1 MTTVLR
7 LRNTRFS
14 FRQRMQFTD
23 AAGTAVV
30 EATRQLFSWRP
41 TVQLKA
47 LAAGRVV
54 TTIRK
59 RWFAWA
65 DAFDVDDDL
74 LGRFVVRRPRF
85 AWRRRYRVDGGPFDG
100 ARLAGSA
107 FDLTF
112 ALGDHRGALARARGR
127 VLTLR
132 DTHEIEILRAEPA
145 AERFVAIMLV
155 IVQVA
160 RRMEREESAARVA
173 RQG

>member
-7 LRNTRFS
+7 LRNVRFS

-23 AAGTAVV
+23 AADRAVYA
-30 EATRQLFSWRP
+30 ATRQLFAWRP
-41 TVQLKA
+41 TVRLTDA
-47 LAAGRVV
+47 AAGRVV

-59 RWFAWA
+59 QWFAWA
-65 DAFDVDDDL
+65 EAFDVDDDL

-85 AWRRRYRVDGGPFDG
+85 SWRRRYRVDGGPYDA

-112 ALGDHRGALARARGR
+112 TLTDREGALARARGR

-132 DTHEIEILRAEPA
+132 DTHEIEILRAGPA
-145 AERFVAIMLV
+145 AGRFVAIMLV